1 MNENENIL
9 LRDSESSNKGDLGTV
24 LGRKIDAPSMA
35 TENSAE
41 ERTNETSD
49 NFDSLTFVSSQG
61 FFFQ

>member
-9 LRDSESSNKGDLGTV
+9 LRDSEPSNKGDPETV
-24 LGRKIDAPSMA
+24 LDRKIDTPSMT

-41 ERTNETSD
+41 ERTNEPSD
-49 NFDSLTFVSSQG
+49 NFESLTFVSSQG